1 MAERTRTGS
10 GTQRAA
16 KDVADLLQFLPTIA
30 LFGGLETKTLEKI
43 ISMLTVKELLPGAEV
58 CKQGDPGRNMF
69 VVRSGEAVVYRDS
82 IPGGRRA
89 KLIRMGP
96 GEFFGEMTLIDIMK
110 RSATVVVEK
119 PTVLLTLGN
128 KELYR
133 LYNEDVAGYVMVLQN
148 LCRELSRRLRTTNQ
162 KLTVLAEEA
171 GDESTLIR
179 PALKR

>member
-1 MAERTRTGS
+1 M
-10 GTQRAA
+10 A
-16 KDVADLLQFLPTIA
+16 KDVAELLKFLPSIA
-30 LFGGLETKTLEKI
+30 LFGGLEQTTLTKI
-43 ISMLTVKELLPGAEV
+43 IEMMTVQELAPGTEV
-58 CKQGDPGRNMF
+58 CKQGEAGRSMF
-69 VVRSGEAVVYRDS
+69 VVRSGEAIVYRTNVS
-82 IPGGRRA
+82 GGKRA

-110 RSATVVVEK
+110 RSATVMVEK

-133 LYNEDVAGYVMVLQN
+133 LYTEDVAGYVMVLQN

-162 KLTVLAEEA
+162 KLTILAEEV
-171 GDESTLIR
+171 GEDSTLIR

>member
-1 MAERTRTGS
+1 MPTP
-10 GTQRAA
+10 
-16 KDVADLLQFLPTIA
+16 DVADLLKFLPTIA
-30 LFGGLETKTLEKI
+30 LFGGLEAKTLEKI
-43 ISMLTVKELLPGAEV
+43 ISMMTVQELLPGEEV
-58 CKQGDPGRNMF
+58 CKQGEPGRTMF
-69 VVRSGEAVVYRDS
+69 VVRSGEAVVYRHN
-82 IPGGRRA
+82 IVGGRRS

-119 PTVLLTLGN
+119 PAVLLVLGS

-162 KLTVLAEEA
+162 RLTILAEEV
-171 GDESTLIR
+171 GDENTLIR
-179 PALKR
+179 PAFKR

>member
-1 MAERTRTGS
+1 M
-10 GTQRAA
+10 A
-16 KDVADLLQFLPTIA
+16 KDVADLLKFLPSIA

-43 ISMLTVKELLPGAEV
+43 ISMLKVEELLPGAEV
-58 CKQGDPGRNMF
+58 CRQGDPGRSMF
-69 VVRSGEAVVYRDS
+69 VVRSGEAVVYRQS
-82 IPGGRRA
+82 SPTARRA

-110 RSATVVVEK
+110 RSATVVIEK
-119 PTVLLTLGN
+119 QPTVLLSLGN

-162 KLTVLAEEA
+162 KLATMADEA

-179 PALKR
+179 PMLKR

>member
-1 MAERTRTGS
+1 MATTRTTT
-10 GTQRAA
+10 GTMRAA
-16 KDVADLLQFLPTIA
+16 KDVADLLKFLPSIA

-43 ISMLTVKELLPGAEV
+43 ISMMTVQELKPGAEV
-58 CKQGDPGRNMF
+58 CKQGDAGRAMF

-148 LCRELSRRLRTTNQ
+148 LCRELSRRLRTTNH
-162 KLTVLAEEA
+162 KLTLMAEEA
-171 GDESTLIR
+171 GDDSTLIR

>member
-1 MAERTRTGS
+1 MP
-10 GTQRAA
+10 
-16 KDVADLLQFLPTIA
+16 KDVADLLTFLPTIA
-30 LFGGLETKTLEKI
+30 LFGGLEQKTLEKI
-43 ISMLTVKELLPGAEV
+43 ISMMTVKELQAGDEV
-58 CKQGDPGRNMF
+58 CKQGDPGRTMF
-69 VVRSGEAVVYRDS
+69 VVRSGEAVVYRQS
-82 IPGGRRA
+82 LPGPKRT

-96 GEFFGEMTLIDIMK
+96 GEFFGEMTLIDVMK
-110 RSATVVVEK
+110 RSATVQIEK
-119 PTVLLTLGN
+119 PTVLLVLGN

-179 PALKR
+179 PAFKR

>member
-1 MAERTRTGS
+1 MA
-10 GTQRAA
+10 AK
-16 KDVADLLQFLPTIA
+16 KDVADLMKFLPSIA
-30 LFGGLETKTLEKI
+30 LFGGLEAATLEKI
-43 ISMLTVKELLPGAEV
+43 ISMLTVKELKPGAEV
-58 CKQGDPGRNMF
+58 CKQGEAGRAMF
-69 VVRSGEAVVYRDS
+69 VVYSGEAVVYREHAT
-82 IPGGRRA
+82 GGGRA

-110 RSATVVVEK
+110 RSATVVIEK

-162 KLTVLAEEA
+162 KLTILAEEA
-171 GDESTLIR
+171 GEDSTLIR

>member
-1 MAERTRTGS
+1 MAK
-10 GTQRAA
+10 A
-16 KDVADLLQFLPTIA
+16 KDSADLLKFLPTIA
-30 LFGGLETKTLEKI
+30 LFGGLETATLEKI
-43 ISMLTVKELLPGAEV
+43 ISMMTVQELVPGSEV
-58 CKQGDPGRNMF
+58 CKQGDPGRHMF
-69 VVRSGEAVVYRDS
+69 VVRSGEALVYRQS
-82 IPGGRRA
+82 IPGARRA
-89 KLIRMGP
+89 KLIRLGP

-119 PTVLLTLGN
+119 PTTLLTLGN

-162 KLTVLAEEA
+162 KLTILAEEA
-171 GDESTLIR
+171 GDDTTLIR